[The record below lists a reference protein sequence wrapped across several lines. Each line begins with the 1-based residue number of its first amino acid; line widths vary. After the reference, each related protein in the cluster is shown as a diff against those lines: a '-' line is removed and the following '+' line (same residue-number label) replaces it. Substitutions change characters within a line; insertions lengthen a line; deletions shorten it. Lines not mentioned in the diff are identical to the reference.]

1 MEVVRFTHLPRV
13 PASAAP
19 SDSQLSGWPLPMW
32 LTQSQILP
40 RMVLTWSRNHFNSP
54 RFSCNQQR
62 ITVQLSC
69 RLIAN
74 IISKLWLCAAHLR
87 WPLIF
92 PVLVAHPWGSHP
104 KYGVIAF
111 RVELMSPFPP
121 PTTHTYASHS
131 SLLYK
136 SIWKNHASILA
147 FIVSSSPSHL
157 FNPLALHSPLGPSFS
172 LAISF
177 SLITMALWVP
187 RCYGICDYAGT

>member
-19 SDSQLSGWPLPMW
+19 SDSQVSGWALPMW

-40 RMVLTWSRNHFNSP
+40 RMVLTWGRNHFNSP

-92 PVLVAHPWGSHP
+92 LVLVAHPWGSHP
-104 KYGVIAF
+104 KCEVIAF

-121 PTTHTYASHS
+121 PTTHT
-131 SLLYK
+131 
-136 SIWKNHASILA
+136 IWSVWGLFFLDIRVEFILSG
-147 FIVSSSPSHL
+147 FC
-157 FNPLALHSPLGPSFS
+157 LHC
-172 LAISF
+172 
-177 SLITMALWVP
+177 LWLSGLCWSV
-187 RCYGICDYAGT
+187 